1 MSDVANKLLRKFSV
15 SLAVLA
21 GPGLANSFEEA
32 FVWHLAWKKNLVE
45 AYIAAGFLGSGDVA
59 EKANELLRKP
69 EIAARSIVVAKACR
83 RLSANFPLFF
93 NIGTYCRLRVSMRYQ
108 WHRAHGFL
116 SGNCLEAAGA
126 RIAVPNDFLAL
137 S

>member
-21 GPGLANSFEEA
+21 GPGLTNSFEEA

-69 EIAARSIVVAKACR
+69 EMAARSIVVARAMQEALHEYSSIFQHWNVLPPR
-83 RLSANFPLFF
+83 GLDEIPMASS
-93 NIGTYCRLRVSMRYQ
+93 TYISQREL
-108 WHRAHGFL
+108 
-116 SGNCLEAAGA
+116 
-126 RIAVPNDFLAL
+126 P
-137 S
+137 

>member
-69 EIAARSIVVAKACR
+69 EIAARSIVVA
-83 RLSANFPLFF
+83 SAMQEA
-93 NIGTYCRLRVSMRYQ
+93 LREFSSIFQHWNVLPPEGLDEIPM
-108 WHRAHGFL
+108 
-116 SGNCLEAAGA
+116 
-126 RIAVPNDFLAL
+126 AL
-137 S
+137 STCISRRQLP